1 MAVCITN
8 ETMNE
13 LLAPIDGGV
22 GTDLRSD
29 ISPASSYQ
37 VLRDARTLARNNERT
52 ALANGETSYFSL
64 PDWKKILE
72 IAPNVLATESKDVD
86 VVAWYVEALTRCY
99 GFDGIAAGFTLASQM
114 IIQYGEN
121 LFPVPDEDGVSTQ
134 LASLIG
140 LNGYGGEGALIAPI
154 KSIPLTEG
162 SIPGPLA
169 AWQCEQVF
177 DIERIG
183 DLEKREARLKQGGV
197 SRDQL
202 NQIVAETTDAFIH
215 KIQSDIEA
223 SITAFES
230 FQAAVD
236 NYCRDDPQ
244 PSAKILDSLKDC
256 QQVLTYIAGDRLKRE
271 EVIMENEETE
281 NVNGNGKSHS
291 NSGFTDALINDR
303 QDALRLLRDIA
314 DFFRKTE
321 PHSPISYSVEQI
333 IRWSGMSLTDLIQEL
348 IPDESARK
356 KYQNLSGISSNVK
369 E

>member
-1 MAVCITN
+1 MAKCIN
-8 ETMNE
+8 DEQMIA
-13 LLAPIDGGV
+13 LVAPINGGV
-22 GTDLRSD
+22 GVDLRAD
-29 ISPASSYQ
+29 ISPSSSYQ
-37 VLRDARTLARNNERT
+37 LIRDARTLARNNERA

-64 PDWKKILE
+64 TDWKKIIEL
-72 IAPNVLATESKDVD
+72 APSVIATESKDLD

-99 GFDGIAAGFTLASQM
+99 GFDGIAAGFSLAAKLISE
-114 IIQYGEN
+114 YGEG
-121 LFPVPDEDGVSTQ
+121 LYPVPDEDGVSTQ

-154 KSIPLTEG
+154 KSIVITAG

-169 AWQCEQVF
+169 TWQCEQVF

-202 NQIVAETTDAFIH
+202 EQIVAETTDSFLHA
-215 KIQSDIEA
+215 IQGDMGSAVCE
-223 SITAFES
+223 FEI
-230 FQAAVD
+230 FQQVID
-236 NYCRDDPQ
+236 SYCTEDPQ
-244 PSAKILDSLKDC
+244 PTANILGSLKDC

-271 EVIMENEETE
+271 EASMDNDESEENNLEVGRQTAGLKDT
-281 NVNGNGKSHS
+281 V
-291 NSGFTDALINDR
+291 INDR
-303 QDALRLLRDIA
+303 QDALKLLRDIA
-314 DFFRKTE
+314 AFFRKTE

-356 KYQNLSGISSNVK
+356 KYQNLSGISSNTK